1 MRIIVFAN
9 LKGGV
14 GKTFSAINTALILS
28 ELHSKKV
35 LIVDNDP
42 QGNTSKFFSVH
53 DYDKSSIED
62 ILSGN
67 KTAAEVI
74 RCIKENLDVL
84 PSNGNLDI
92 ACRDLIKSDDAEQNT
107 ILRNALSSVST
118 KYDYCV
124 IDCQPGMN
132 LNTINAM
139 CCANDIIIPVNT
151 EQESI
156 DGLEEIGYFIEE
168 ARDFNPDIELVK
180 GLITMYVKDDVSKA
194 DEEKIR
200 KSEYGA
206 FQTVIRS
213 SVRVAKRWSH
223 EKCISICSFS
233 PRCSASFDYKEFV
246 QEYLDLVK
254 DGE

>member
-14 GKTFSAINTALILS
+14 GKTFTAINTAMILS
-28 ELHSKKV
+28 EMHGKRV

-42 QGNTSKFFSVH
+42 QGNTSKFFDKH
-53 DYDKSSIED
+53 DYNRGSMED
-62 ILSGN
+62 ILAGT
-67 KTAAEVI
+67 KQAIDVI
-74 RCIKENLDVL
+74 RTINDNLDII
-84 PSNGNLDI
+84 PSNSNLDI
-92 ACRDLIKSDDAEQNT
+92 ACRDLVKNDDEEQNT
-107 ILRNALSSVST
+107 KLGKALESIAME
-118 KYDYCV
+118 YDFCV

-168 ARDFNPDIELVK
+168 AREFNSNIELVK

-194 DEEKIR
+194 DEEEIR
-200 KSEYGA
+200 NSEYGA

-223 EKCISICSFS
+223 EKGISICSFS
-233 PRCSASFDYKEFV
+233 PRCSAAVDYKKFV
-246 QEYLDLVK
+246 QEYMDLIK